1 MFLQFEGAEATMED
15 EEGERFI
22 SKQPLWV
29 VSPVEG
35 DLGRRAKSKAAPW
48 HLGASNLILGS
59 QRGRTK
65 LFRGGRTRSLVDSF
79 PTLPCLQAT
88 ASHKL

>member
-1 MFLQFEGAEATMED
+1 MFLQFEGAEATMEG

-35 DLGRRAKSKAAPW
+35 DLGRRAKSKSGSLAP
-48 HLGASNLILGS
+48 GS
-59 QRGRTK
+59 QQSDPRVPERK
-65 LFRGGRTRSLVDSF
+65 DK
-79 PTLPCLQAT
+79 TL
-88 ASHKL
+88 